1 MFRNQQRHSSQIPE
15 VNLIPMMDVLMSV
28 LTFFIIT
35 SMTLSGRRIA
45 NVSLPAVGNGVREQ
59 SSLLEPLIVGLNQRG
74 EIIIDDKSIT
84 ITALEPKIKLYL
96 EQSPQALVILKAD
109 KKLQYKQVVQVLRK
123 MRDVGGDRVSL
134 AIERN

>member
-1 MFRNQQRHSSQIPE
+1 
-15 VNLIPMMDVLMSV
+15 MSV

-45 NVSLPAVGNGVREQ
+45 NVTLPTVGSGVREQ
-59 SSLLEPLIVGLNQRG
+59 TSSLEPLIVGLNQRG
-74 EIIIDDKSIT
+74 EIIIENQPIT
-84 ITALEPKIKLYL
+84 LTTLEKEIQSYL
-96 EQSPQALVILKAD
+96 EQNPRAIVVLKAD
-109 KKLQYKQVVQVLRK
+109 KKISYKQVVQILEK